1 MHMQYGRSMRAGLAG
16 VVCVAAVTVSGSTG
30 LARGTSPATARLAH
44 STPAWAAGARALR
57 AAPASQA
64 VGVRVYLAPKG
75 GTAALNAAIRAVSTP
90 GSPTYRHFL
99 TPAQYQARFAPT
111 ARSVASV
118 ESWLRTAGMR
128 VTGVASGNRY
138 VMASGDAASAERAF
152 NVKLAMFQ
160 RGSRL
165 VRAPVGDARVPS
177 GLRPAVLGVTGLDT
191 GRHIRRHA
199 DLGPPPAFVN
209 ARPCSLFY
217 GQVLADKEADFSTP
231 LPKFNGSYRPY
242 ADCGYTPLEFRT
254 AYGTSDSG
262 LTGKG
267 ATVAI
272 TDAFAAPTIRFD
284 ANHYATTHGDPA
296 FTQTSFTQS
305 MPAKAFRNIGLCGGN
320 GWFGEETLDVEAVH
334 AMATDAHVIYYAS
347 RSCTDTDFLESLQ
360 RIVDQNKASIV
371 TNSWGDL
378 DQNTTGGTI
387 AAYEQIFK
395 QGALQGIGFM
405 FSSGDDGDELLSSGR
420 VQTDYPASDPWVTA
434 IGGTSTAIGANG
446 NLVWQTGWGT
456 HEYALSA
463 NGQAWVPAFEPP
475 FLYGSGGGFSTL
487 FNRPAYQN
495 GVVNEASAG
504 RAVPDVSLDGDP
516 TTGMLVGETQ
526 AFPNGVRYGE
536 YRIGGTSLSSPLF
549 AGVQAL
555 AAQAAGGRLGF
566 ANPTIYALAREH
578 PGAYRDVRHHAGANV
593 RADYVNGV
601 NPKDGIGYTLRT
613 FDQDSSLVTTP
624 GWDDVTG
631 IGTPS
636 PIYPEVFAN
645 SQ

>member
-1 MHMQYGRSMRAGLAG
+1 MRHGGSVRAGVAG
-16 VVCVAAVTVSGSTG
+16 VVCLAAVAGSGSTG
-30 LARGTSPATARLAH
+30 LARSTAHATARLAH
-44 STPAWAAGARALR
+44 STPAWAAGAHALR

-64 VGVRVYLAPKG
+64 VGVRVYLAPRG

-90 GSPTYRHFL
+90 GSATYRHFL
-99 TPAQYQARFAPT
+99 TPAQYRARFAPS
-111 ARSVASV
+111 ARSIASV
-118 ESWLRTAGMR
+118 ESWLRGAGMR
-128 VTGVASGNRY
+128 VTGVGPSNRY
-138 VMASGDAASAERAF
+138 VMAAGTAASAQHAF
-152 NVKLAMFQ
+152 SVKLAMFQ
-160 RGSRL
+160 RGAHV
-165 VRAPVGDARVPS
+165 VRAPVGDARIPN
-177 GLRPAVLGVTGLDT
+177 GLRSAVLGVTGLDT
-191 GRHIRRHA
+191 APHIMRHA

-209 ARPCSLFY
+209 GRPCSLFY
-217 GQVLADKEADFSTP
+217 GQVLADKQADFTTP
-231 LPKFNGSYRPY
+231 LPKFKGSFRPY
-242 ADCGYTPLEFRT
+242 AHCGYTPLEFRS

-284 ANHYATTHGDPA
+284 ANHYATRHGDPA
-296 FTQTSFTQS
+296 FTQSSFTQS
-305 MPAKAFRNIGLCGGN
+305 LPSQPFRNVNLCGGN

-334 AMATDAHVIYYAS
+334 AMATGAHVMFYAA

-360 RIVDQNKASIV
+360 RIVDDNKASIV

-378 DQNTTGGTI
+378 DQNTTSGTVV
-387 AAYEQIFK
+387 AYEQIFK
-395 QGALQGIGFM
+395 QGAMQGIGFM
-405 FSSGDDGDELLSSGR
+405 FSSGDDGDEFLASGR
-420 VQTDYPASDPWVTA
+420 VQTDFPTSDPWVTA
-434 IGGTSTAIGANG
+434 VGGTSTAIGAG
-446 NLVWQTGWGT
+446 GELLWQTGWGT
-456 HEYALSA
+456 HKFDLTA
-463 NGQAWVPAFEPP
+463 NGKGWVPSFTPP

-487 FNRPAYQN
+487 FNRPAYQD
-495 GVVNEASAG
+495 GVVHEAAAG

-555 AAQAAGGRLGF
+555 AAEAAGGRLGF

-578 PGAYRDVRHHAGANV
+578 PGAFRDVRHRAGANV
-593 RADYVNGV
+593 RSDYVNGV
-601 NPKDGIGYTLRT
+601 NPKDGLVYSVRT
-613 FDQDSSLVTTP
+613 FDQDSSLVTKQ

-636 PIYPEVFAN
+636 PIYPEVFAG
-645 SQ
+645 S

>member
-1 MHMQYGRSMRAGLAG
+1 MRYSGSMRAGVAG
-16 VVCVAAVTVSGSTG
+16 AVCLAAVTASGSTG
-30 LARGTSPATARLAH
+30 FARGTSPATARLAH
-44 STPAWAAGARALR
+44 STPAWAAAARPLR
-57 AAPASQA
+57 AASASQP
-64 VGVRVYLAPKG
+64 VGVRVYLAPRG

-90 GSPTYRHFL
+90 GSASYRHFL
-99 TPAQYQARFAPT
+99 TPAQFRARFGPT
-111 ARSVASV
+111 PRTIASV
-118 ESWLRTAGMR
+118 ESWLRGAGMR
-128 VTGVASGNRY
+128 VTGLGSDNRY
-138 VMASGDAASAERAF
+138 VTAAGTAAAAERAF
-152 NVKLAMFQ
+152 SVKLAMFQ
-160 RGSRL
+160 RGSRV
-165 VRAPVGDARVPS
+165 VRAPVGDARVPK
-177 GLRPAVLGVTGLDT
+177 GLRSAVLGVTGLDT
-191 GRHIRRHA
+191 ARHIRRHTG
-199 DLGPPPAFVN
+199 LGPPDAFVN
-209 ARPCSLFY
+209 GRPCSLFY
-217 GQVLADKEADFSTP
+217 GQVLADKQADFTTP
-231 LPKFNGSYRPY
+231 LPKFKGSYRPY
-242 ADCGYTPLEFRT
+242 AHCGYTPLEFRT

-305 MPAKAFRNIGLCGGN
+305 MPAHPFRNIGLCGGN

-378 DQNTTGGTI
+378 DQNTTSGTVV
-387 AAYEQIFK
+387 AYEQIFK
-395 QGALQGIGFM
+395 QGAMQGIGFM
-405 FSSGDDGDELLSSGR
+405 FSSGDDGDEFLASGR

-434 IGGTSTAIGANG
+434 VGGTSTAIGAG
-446 NLVWQTGWGT
+446 GQLLWQTGWGT
-456 HEYALSA
+456 SKYDLSA
-463 NGQAWVPAFEPP
+463 NGNGWVPSFTPP

-487 FNRPAYQN
+487 FNRPAYQD
-495 GVVNEASAG
+495 GVVNEAPAG

-526 AFPNGVRYGE
+526 RFPNGVRYGE

-566 ANPTIYALAREH
+566 ANPTIYALALAH

-593 RADYVNGV
+593 RSDYVNGV
-601 NPKDGIGYTLRT
+601 NPKDGIVYSVRT
-613 FDQDSSLVTTP
+613 FDQDTSLVTKK

-636 PIYPEVFAN
+636 PVYPEAFAG
-645 SQ
+645 S